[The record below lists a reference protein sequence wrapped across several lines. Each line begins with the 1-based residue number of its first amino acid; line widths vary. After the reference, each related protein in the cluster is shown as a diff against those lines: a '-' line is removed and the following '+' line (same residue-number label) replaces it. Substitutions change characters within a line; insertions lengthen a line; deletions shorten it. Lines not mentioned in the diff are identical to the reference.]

1 MKVNRAVAILKKR
14 KGHLERRI
22 KQATIEGHRLTFD
35 EAEVAALDLAI
46 HELSKSLD
54 HNNPFA

>member
-1 MKVNRAVAILKKR
+1 MKRNRAVAILKKR

-22 KQATIEGHRLTFD
+22 KQATLEGRRLTFD
-35 EAEVAALDLAI
+35 EAEAKALDLAI
-46 HELSKSLD
+46 HELSKGLD

>member
-1 MKVNRAVAILKKR
+1 MKRNRAVAILKKR

-22 KQATIEGHRLTFD
+22 KQATIEGRRLTFD

-46 HELSKSLD
+46 HELSKGLD
-54 HNNPFA
+54 LENPFN